1 MSWMNQVGN
10 VLKHYSSTGAA
21 TQTAPDVN
29 AHFDEVAKAA
39 PAGVIAD
46 GLAAAFRSDK
56 TPDIGQMVSGMFSQS
71 NGEQKA
77 GLLNHLIGSMN
88 PAALTQIL
96 SSVGLTGLTGLL
108 SGGQTQLTPEQA
120 QQIPPD
126 VVGQMATH
134 AEKNSPSIVDTL
146 SNFYAQHT
154 TLVKTLGGAALSIA
168 LAKMAQRHG

>member
-1 MSWMNQVGN
+1 MSWMNQIGD
-10 VLKHYSSTGAA
+10 VLKQYSSGGAA

-29 AHFDEVAKAA
+29 THFDEVAKAA
-39 PAGVIAD
+39 PASVIAD

-77 GLLNHLIGSMN
+77 GLLNRLIGSMN

-96 SSVGLTGLTGLL
+96 SGAGLTGLTGLL

-120 QQIPPD
+120 QQVPPE

-134 AEKNSPSIVDTL
+134 AEKNSPSIVDSL